1 MSILP
6 LPFVSNLSRR
16 VFLTSSDTSISAIVF
31 AAFITSKILTSLAA
45 VVVVADAG
53 IASIVEPTI
62 VQAVTP
68 ARILFNFIPSSSLSK
83 KFFFI
88 YMIAVFRK
96 INPKNDATIYI
107 LILQYYIITFYS

>member
-6 LPFVSNLSRR
+6 LPFVSNLSRILA
-16 VFLTSSDTSISAIVF
+16 LTSSDTSNCAIVF
-31 AAFITSKILTSLAA
+31 AAFITSRILTPSTG

-83 KFFFI
+83 KFFLFI
-88 YMIAVFRK
+88 
-96 INPKNDATIYI
+96 
-107 LILQYYIITFYS
+107 

>member
-16 VFLTSSDTSISAIVF
+16 VLLTSSDTSISAIVF
-31 AAFITSKILTSLAA
+31 AAFITSKILTSPAF

-83 KFFFI
+83 KFLNLYKLHI
-88 YMIAVFRK
+88 
-96 INPKNDATIYI
+96 
-107 LILQYYIITFYS
+107 